1 MKKTRYFGIGAILIA
16 VVLLAACGG
25 GQSRPASTTAQQ
37 RMTLQVTAPTVRD
50 AVTENTTTV
59 TGVIS
64 EPNAKVFVNDQAV
77 PVAADGS
84 FTHEIP
90 LAYGSNRIAVRAE
103 AEGFANAS
111 RTITLNRALNLTV
124 SSPTDN
130 LVVNGNQLTV
140 SGTVSDPDATVKVN
154 GINMPLNNAGAF
166 NQTLLLYYPLTI
178 VNVVA
183 RVEGMSPVSRNFTV
197 TSSTIQ

>member
-25 GQSRPASTTAQQ
+25 ASRPASTPAQQ

-50 AVTENTTTV
+50 AVTENKTTV

-64 EPNAKVFVNDQAV
+64 EPSAKVFVNDQAV

-84 FTHEIP
+84 FTHEIS

-140 SGTVSDPDATVKVN
+140 SGTVSDSEATVKVN
-154 GINMPLNNAGAF
+154 GINIPLNNAGSF
-166 NQTLLLYYPLTI
+166 NQTLMLYYPLTI
-178 VNVVA
+178 VNIVA
-183 RVEGMSPVSRNFTV
+183 QVEGMSPVTRNFTV